1 MKRTVIYINGH
12 KASTYDL
19 SMLLERPAEIISVK
33 RLPNG
38 NLSIKTV

>member
-1 MKRTVIYINGH
+1 MKRTIIYINGH
-12 KASTYDL
+12 KASIYDL
-19 SMLLERPAEIISVK
+19 SMLLERTNEIVSVK